1 MPITKGAIRK
11 QRADKR
17 KVIINLKVKSLYQ
30 VAVKKVRKQPTAKN
44 LTEAFRRLDRAAKSH
59 VIHKNKAA
67 RLKSRLTKLLPKTK
81 SSTTKTSK

>member
-17 KVIINLKVKSLYQ
+17 KVVINLKVKSLYHA
-30 VAVKKVRKQPTAKN
+30 AVKKARKQPTAKN

-67 RLKSRLTKLLPKTK
+67 RLKSRLSKLLPKTSK
-81 SSTTKTSK
+81 PKTRS